1 MVAAS
6 MPSSLCRSFISD
18 NLHRGTRRRVGGG
31 GSPDLELEGM
41 REDTR
46 HKIYTGSGSQSSVP
60 YVLFTVVLRPALGCC
75 SPEGL
80 WMCG

>member
-1 MVAAS
+1 VVIVGV
-6 MPSSLCRSFISD
+6 LCPATSIG
-18 NLHRGTRRRVGGG
+18 GTRRRVDSG
-31 GSPDLELEGM
+31 GSPGLELEGM

-46 HKIYTGSGSQSSVP
+46 HKIYTGSGSQSSIP
-60 YVLFTVVLRPALGCC
+60 YVLFGVVLRPALGCR